1 MISVIAIDDEPL
13 ALQLI
18 ADYIQKTPDLRLAG
32 QFENPLEAA
41 RFVGRNH
48 IDIVFTDIQMPG
60 LNGIEFTKSM
70 INGPVVIF
78 TTAFEKYAIEG
89 FKLDVADY
97 LLKPFTYEE
106 FLTAVHKAER
116 MIRSIPKPADE
127 VEAQCI
133 ASLLSDN
140 EFLFLK
146 SDYKIKRINFLN
158 IIYIEGLKEYVRV
171 YTTNSDK
178 PVLSLSSLKVLEKRL
193 PAGRFMRVHRSF
205 IVNLEKI
212 DTIDRS
218 RIVFG
223 KKYIPIGD
231 RYKDRFQDFLDK
243 NFL

>member
-1 MISVIAIDDEPL
+1 MITVIAIDDEPL

-18 ADYIQKTPDLRLAG
+18 VDYIQMTPDLVLAG

-41 RFVGRNH
+41 QFISKTH

-70 INGPVVIF
+70 VNRPVVIF
-78 TTAFEKYAIEG
+78 TTAFTKYAIEG
-89 FKLDVADY
+89 FKLDIADY

-106 FLTAVHKAER
+106 FLTSVHKAAR
-116 MIRSIPKPADE
+116 MIRSNMKPAED
-127 VEAQCI
+127 VF
-133 ASLLSDN
+133 SNN

-146 SDYKIKRINFLN
+146 SDYKIKRINFQN
-158 IIYIEGLKEYVRV
+158 ILYIEGLKEYVKV
-171 YTTNSDK
+171 YTTHSDK
-178 PVLSLSSLKVLEKRL
+178 PILSLSSLKILEIKL
-193 PAGRFMRVHRSF
+193 PADKFMRVHRSF

-212 DTIDRS
+212 ETIDRS

-231 RYKDRFQDFLDK
+231 QYKDKFQEFLDK

>member
-18 ADYIQKTPDLRLAG
+18 ADYIQKTPDLILAG

-41 RFVGRNH
+41 RFVSLNQV
-48 IDIVFTDIQMPG
+48 DIVFTDIQMPG
-60 LNGIEFTKSM
+60 LNGIEFTRSM
-70 INGPVVIF
+70 VNGPVVIF
-78 TTAFEKYAIEG
+78 TTAFEKYALEG

-106 FLTAVHKAER
+106 FLTALHKAER
-116 MIRSIPKPADE
+116 MIRSVSKPGDE
-127 VEAQCI
+127 V
-133 ASLLSDN
+133 LSNN
-140 EFLFLK
+140 EFLFLN
-146 SDYKIKRINFLN
+146 SDYKIKRIDFRN
-158 IIYIEGLKEYVRV
+158 IIYIEGLKEYVKV
-171 YTTNSDK
+171 YVTHSDK
-178 PVLSLSSLKVLEKRL
+178 PVISLSSLKILETKL

-231 RYKDRFQDFLDK
+231 QYKDRFQEFLDK

>member
-1 MISVIAIDDEPL
+1 MITVIAIDDEPL
-13 ALQLI
+13 ALQSVVE
-18 ADYIQKTPDLRLAG
+18 YIQKTPDLLLAG

-41 RFVGRNH
+41 QYVSNNH
-48 IDIVFTDIQMPG
+48 VDIVFTDIQMPG

-70 INGPVVIF
+70 VNGPVVIF
-78 TTAFEKYAIEG
+78 TTAFDKYAVDG

-106 FLTAVHKAER
+106 FLTSVHKAER
-116 MIRSIPKPADE
+116 MLKSTNKPADE
-127 VEAQCI
+127 VQ
-133 ASLLSDN
+133 STN

-146 SDYKIKRINFLN
+146 SDYKIKRINFHDIL
-158 IIYIEGLKEYVRV
+158 YIEGLKEYVKV
-171 YTTNSDK
+171 YTTQSDK
-178 PVLSLSSLKVLEKRL
+178 AVISLSSLKNMETKL
-193 PAGRFMRVHRSF
+193 PASKFMRVHRSF

-223 KKYIPIGD
+223 KNYIPVGD
-231 RYKDRFQDFLDK
+231 QYRDKFQEFLDR

>member
-1 MISVIAIDDEPL
+1 MITVIAIDDEPL
-13 ALQLI
+13 ALQQI
-18 ADYIQKTPDLRLAG
+18 VDYIQKTPDLMLVG

-41 RFVGRNH
+41 QYISKNP

-60 LNGIEFTKSM
+60 LNGIEFTRSM
-70 INGPVVIF
+70 VNGPVVIF
-78 TTAFEKYAIEG
+78 TTAFAKYAIDG
-89 FKLDVADY
+89 FKLDIADY

-106 FLTAVHKAER
+106 FLTSVHKAER
-116 MIRSIPKPADE
+116 MIRSIKKPSDE
-127 VEAQCI
+127 V
-133 ASLLSDN
+133 LSNN

-146 SDYKIKRINFLN
+146 SDYKIKRINFQN
-158 IIYIEGLKEYVRV
+158 IIYIEGLKEYVKV
-171 YTTNSDK
+171 YTTDSEK
-178 PVLSLSSLKVLEKRL
+178 PVLSLSSLKILEIKL
-193 PAGRFMRVHRSF
+193 PSDKFMRVHRSF

-231 RYKDRFQDFLDK
+231 NYKDKFQEFLDK

>member
-13 ALQLI
+13 ALQLV
-18 ADYIQKTPDLRLAG
+18 ADYIQKTPDLILAG

-41 RFVGRNH
+41 RFVSNNH
-48 IDIVFTDIQMPG
+48 VDIVFTDIRMPG
-60 LNGIEFTKSM
+60 LNGIEFTRSM
-70 INGPVVIF
+70 VNGPVVVF
-78 TTAFEKYAIEG
+78 TTAFEKYALEG

-116 MIRSIPKPADE
+116 MLRSVTKPSDE
-127 VEAQCI
+127 I
-133 ASLLSDN
+133 LSDN

-146 SDYKIKRINFLN
+146 SDYKIKRINLRD
-158 IIYIEGLKEYVRV
+158 ILYIEGLKEYVKV
-171 YTTNSDK
+171 YVTNSEK
-178 PVLSLSSLKVLEKRL
+178 PVLSLTSLKNLEARL

-223 KKYIPIGD
+223 KKYIPVGD
-231 RYKDRFQDFLDK
+231 QYKDRFQEFLDR

>member
-18 ADYIQKTPDLRLAG
+18 ADYIQKTPDLILAG

-41 RFVGRNH
+41 RFVSLNH
-48 IDIVFTDIQMPG
+48 VDIVFTDIQMPG
-60 LNGIEFTKSM
+60 LNGIEFTRSM
-70 INGPVVIF
+70 VNGPVVIF
-78 TTAFEKYAIEG
+78 TTAFEKYALEG

-106 FLTAVHKAER
+106 FLTALHKAER
-116 MIRSIPKPADE
+116 MIRSVSKPGDE
-127 VEAQCI
+127 V
-133 ASLLSDN
+133 LSNN

-146 SDYKIKRINFLN
+146 SDYKIKRIDFRN
-158 IIYIEGLKEYVRV
+158 IIYVEGLKEYVKV
-171 YTTNSDK
+171 YVTHSDK
-178 PVLSLSSLKVLEKRL
+178 PVISLSSLKILETKL

-231 RYKDRFQDFLDK
+231 QYKDRFQEFLDR

>member
-18 ADYIQKTPDLRLAG
+18 AEYIQKTPDLMLAG

-41 RFVGRNH
+41 RFAGLNH

-70 INGPVVIF
+70 VNGPVVIF

-116 MIRSIPKPADE
+116 MIRSVRKPADE
-127 VEAQCI
+127 VLAN
-133 ASLLSDN
+133 N

-146 SDYKIKRINFLN
+146 SDYKIKRINFRN
-158 IIYIEGLKEYVRV
+158 ILYIEGLKEYVKV
-171 YTTNSDK
+171 YTMNSDK
-178 PVLSLSSLKVLEKRL
+178 PVLSLSSLKVLETKL
-193 PAGRFMRVHRSF
+193 PSDKFMRVHRSF
-205 IVNLEKI
+205 IVNLEMI

-223 KKYIPIGD
+223 KKYIPIGNQ
-231 RYKDRFQDFLDK
+231 YKDRFQDFLNR

>member
-18 ADYIQKTPDLRLAG
+18 VDYIQKTPDLMLAG

-41 RFVGRNH
+41 RFISKNH

-60 LNGIEFTKSM
+60 LTGTEFTRSM
-70 INGPVVIF
+70 VKGPVVIF
-78 TTAFEKYAIEG
+78 TTAFEKYAIDG

-106 FLTAVHKAER
+106 FLTSIHKAER
-116 MIRSIPKPADE
+116 MIRSVTKPTDE
-127 VEAQCI
+127 V
-133 ASLLSDN
+133 LSNN

-146 SDYKIKRINFLN
+146 ADYKIKRINFRN
-158 IIYIEGLKEYVRV
+158 ILYIEGLKEYVSV
-171 YTTNSDK
+171 YTTHSDK
-178 PVLSLSSLKVLEKRL
+178 PVLSLSSLKILEKKL

-231 RYKDRFQDFLDK
+231 QYKDRFQEFLDK

>member
-18 ADYIQKTPDLRLAG
+18 ADYIQKTPDLMLAG

-41 RFVGRNH
+41 RFASLNH

-60 LNGIEFTKSM
+60 VNGIEFTKSM
-70 INGPVVIF
+70 VRGPVVIF
-78 TTAFEKYAIEG
+78 TTAFEKYAIDG

-116 MIRSIPKPADE
+116 MLRSVTKTADE
-127 VEAQCI
+127 VLAN
-133 ASLLSDN
+133 N

-146 SDYKIKRINFLN
+146 SDYKIKRINFLD
-158 IIYIEGLKEYVRV
+158 ILYIEGLKEYVKV
-171 YTTNSDK
+171 YTVKADK
-178 PVLSLSSLKVLEKRL
+178 PVLSLSSLKILEIKL
-193 PAGRFMRVHRSF
+193 PYDKFMRVHRSF

-223 KKYIPIGD
+223 KKFIPIGNQ
-231 RYKDRFQDFLDK
+231 YKDKFQEFLNR